1 MKSILH
7 ILALVLAASCLNHI
21 AAQEAT
27 QTPPAK
33 RKFEYNGKIE
43 KTYDEAKDQTLVY
56 FKLMPIKAVE
66 DVPET
71 YSLKQWSDER
81 LEITMYFA
89 YPGKKFATPQWVT
102 VGFLSSTEN
111 PQKYTDFALVA
122 VADKQQLELGTMRVL
137 QTVNYARR
145 GKLPLIRQ
153 TMELPIPYQDFLRL
167 ANAKKVTFRLGSAEF
182 GLEKEHLE
190 AIRDLA
196 VHTVP

>member
-1 MKSILH
+1 
-7 ILALVLAASCLNHI
+7 
-21 AAQEAT
+21 
-27 QTPPAK
+27 
-33 RKFEYNGKIE
+33 
-43 KTYDEAKDQTLVY
+43 
-56 FKLMPIKAVE
+56 
-66 DVPET
+66 
-71 YSLKQWSDER
+71 
-81 LEITMYFA
+81 
-89 YPGKKFATPQWVT
+89 
-102 VGFLSSTEN
+102 
-111 PQKYTDFALVA
+111 
-122 VADKQQLELGTMRVL
+122 MRVL